1 MAAPAS
7 DKTNRPAPGFYWLR
21 QQDESGWAWTV
32 VRVYCRRKQFR
43 VHFPATN
50 VDKSLKQ
57 VEAANQTLGPEA
69 RMPSARSARTMTTA
83 SG

>member
-7 DKTNRPAPGFYWLR
+7 DEASGPEPGFYWLR
-21 QQDESGWAWTV
+21 QQDQSGWAWTV
-32 VRVYCRRKQFR
+32 VRVYRRRKQLR
-43 VHFPATN
+43 VYFLATN

-69 RMPSARSARTMTTA
+69 RMLSGRSAPSTTA
-83 SG
+83 APG

>member
-1 MAAPAS
+1 MAAPVS

-21 QQDESGWAWTV
+21 QREEYGWAWTI

-43 VHFPATN
+43 VFFFATN

-57 VEAANQTLGPEA
+57 LENADQTLGPEA

-83 SG
+83 SR